1 MTVMQELQPNVRPLT
16 KTEKLMSRAMQTAWA
31 APMFDIVVEID
42 MQVALDQRRP
52 GVTVTDVILA
62 ACAAALVRF
71 PAMNA
76 LYRDDAVQEFAMA
89 NVGLAVASPRGLTV
103 PVIHGAD
110 ALSLDEIAARRR
122 ALVDKVKAG
131 SITVAEVVGGTFT
144 ISNLGMFDVK
154 QFTAI
159 INPPQVAILAVG
171 STRMCHVWNDG
182 APAWRQISEFTL
194 TCDHRAV
201 DGALAARFMG
211 LVKAILEGRDQA
223 PETTLKGNS

>member
-1 MTVMQELQPNVRPLT
+1 MTALLEQDPQVTVRALT
-16 KTEKLMSRAMQTAWA
+16 KTEKVMSRAMQTAWS

-42 MQVALDQRRP
+42 MQHALDQRRP
-52 GVTVTDVILA
+52 GVTVTDVILD
-62 ACAAALVRF
+62 ACAQTLIRF

-76 LYRDDAVQEFAMA
+76 LYRDDAVHQYAVA

-103 PVIHGAD
+103 PVIHGTD
-110 ALSLDEIAARRR
+110 SLSIEGIAERRR
-122 ALVDKVKAG
+122 ALVERVRAG
-131 SITVAEVVGGTFT
+131 SITVAEVIGGTFT
-144 ISNLGMFDVK
+144 VSNLGMFDVK

-171 STRMCHVWNDG
+171 STRMCNVWNDG
-182 APAWRQISEFTL
+182 APEWRQISEFTL

-211 LVKAILEGRDQA
+211 ELKTRLEGR
-223 PETTLKGNS
+223 PV

>member
-1 MTVMQELQPNVRPLT
+1 MTALLEQDPQVTVRALT
-16 KTEKLMSRAMQTAWA
+16 KTEKVMSRAMQTAWS

-42 MQVALDQRRP
+42 MQHALDQRRP
-52 GVTVTDVILA
+52 GVTVTDVILD
-62 ACAAALVRF
+62 ACAQTLIRF

-76 LYRDDAVQEFAMA
+76 LYRDDAVYQYAVA

-103 PVIHGAD
+103 PVIHGTD
-110 ALSLDEIAARRR
+110 SLSIEGIAERRR
-122 ALVDKVKAG
+122 ALVERVRAG
-131 SITVAEVVGGTFT
+131 SITVAEVIGGTFT
-144 ISNLGMFDVK
+144 VSNLGMFDVK

-171 STRMCHVWNDG
+171 STRMCNVWNDG
-182 APAWRQISEFTL
+182 APEWRQISEFTL

-211 LVKAILEGRDQA
+211 ELKTRLEGR
-223 PETTLKGNS
+223 PV

>member
-1 MTVMQELQPNVRPLT
+1 MTALLEQDPQVTVRALT
-16 KTEKLMSRAMQTAWA
+16 KTEKVMSRAMQTAWS

-42 MQVALDQRRP
+42 MQHALDQRRP
-52 GVTVTDVILA
+52 GVTVTDVILD
-62 ACAAALVRF
+62 ACAQTLIRF

-76 LYRDDAVQEFAMA
+76 LYRDDAVYQYAVA

-103 PVIHGAD
+103 PVIHGTD
-110 ALSLDEIAARRR
+110 SLSIEVIAERRR
-122 ALVDKVKAG
+122 ALVERVRAG
-131 SITVAEVVGGTFT
+131 SITVAEVIGGTFT
-144 ISNLGMFDVK
+144 VSNLGMFDVK

-171 STRMCHVWNDG
+171 STRMCNVWNDG
-182 APAWRQISEFTL
+182 APEWRQISEFTL

-211 LVKAILEGRDQA
+211 ELKTRLEGR
-223 PETTLKGNS
+223 PV

>member
-1 MTVMQELQPNVRPLT
+1 MTALLEQDPQVTVRALT
-16 KTEKLMSRAMQTAWA
+16 KTEKVMSRAMQTAWS

-42 MQVALDQRRP
+42 MQHALDQRRP
-52 GVTVTDVILA
+52 GVTVTDVLLD
-62 ACAAALVRF
+62 ACAQTLIRF

-76 LYRDDAVQEFAMA
+76 LYRDDAVYQYSVA

-103 PVIHGAD
+103 PVIHGTD
-110 ALSLDEIAARRR
+110 SLSIEGIAERRR
-122 ALVDKVKAG
+122 ALVERVRAG
-131 SITVAEVVGGTFT
+131 SITVAEVIGGTFT
-144 ISNLGMFDVK
+144 VSNLGMFDVK

-171 STRMCHVWNDG
+171 STRMCNVWNDG
-182 APAWRQISEFTL
+182 APEWRQISEFTL

-211 LVKAILEGRDQA
+211 ELKTRLEGR
-223 PETTLKGNS
+223 PV